1 VDRPWLWLAFNAGVV
16 ALLIVDLLVFHRDAH
31 EVRKREAVA
40 WSVAWIGLALAFAG
54 GLHILQSRELALEFL
69 AGYVIEKS
77 LSIDNIFVFVLI
89 FSFFQVPARYQ
100 HRVLFWGVLGALVMR
115 GGMIAAGS
123 YLIAH
128 FHWVFYVFGA
138 FLVVTGIRLAFER
151 EQSVNP
157 SANPVIRLVRRLVPV
172 TATYHGQA
180 FFVRESGAGR
190 GRLAA
195 TPLFVV
201 LTLVETTDLIFAVDS
216 IPAVFAVTREPFI
229 VYSSNVFA
237 ILGLRALYFV
247 VAGILHQLR
256 FLRLG
261 LAVVL
266 VMVGVKMLV
275 ADVYDVPIGLSLGGI
290 VFAMTGA
297 AVASWLW
304 PGPVTESVERQ
315 MKHGGNETSDVID
328 VYQSFDR

>member
-1 VDRPWLWLAFNAGVV
+1 MDRPWLWLAFNAGVV
-16 ALLIVDLLVFHRDAH
+16 ALLILDLLVFHREAH

-40 WSVAWIGLALAFAG
+40 WSVAWIVLALLFAA
-54 GLHILQSRELALEFL
+54 GLHVLQGRELALEFL

-77 LSIDNIFVFVLI
+77 LSIDNVFVFVLI

-115 GGMIAAGS
+115 GAMIAAGS

-138 FLVVTGIRLAFER
+138 FLVVTGLRLAR
-151 EQSVNP
+151 EKEHAVDP
-157 SANPVIRLVRRLVPV
+157 SKNPVIRLVRRLVPV
-172 TATYHGQA
+172 TPEYHGQS
-180 FFVRESGAGR
+180 FFVRAPGPGG

-201 LTLVETTDLIFAVDS
+201 LALVETTDLIFAVDS

-256 FLRLG
+256 FLRFG

-266 VMVGVKMLV
+266 VMVGLKMLV
-275 ADVYDVPIGLSLGGI
+275 ADVYKVPIGLSLGAI
-290 VFAMTGA
+290 VLVIAGA

-315 MKHGGNETSDVID
+315 MSHDGRASLM
-328 VYQSFDR
+328 